1 MKKKELKISDISTK
15 ITTQSFMSINKYA
28 GGIYTPADNPH
39 NLLGSYL
46 RNVYIWSSKRYDI
59 MNFKKGIY
67 SSLVKTGSYTKTGFG
82 HLDFFM
88 LISGYGGNRTKLV
101 INDDG
106 KEAFKQY
113 VVRLNTILTRIKN
126 NISSTAFQK
135 NIESDTFEITLAKDT
150 SSINTKNIL
159 DKLYSLYR
167 SNSYPFNNNY
177 IDSLFK
183 IINTGFDDVDQ
194 DSLYLGFDKFLRLD
208 KEVNSN
214 VIEELNGLSKYLGNS
229 EVDWVKLGLGK
240 LIPQRVYTY
249 DQGNYGG
256 YDYINNVFTGWSD
269 SNSKLKNGLTV
280 FANTVATLSYM
291 VSYLTY
297 TWETKFGEKLIPLE
311 VLKDPAGPVVVDTKP
326 KAVGGIIAPEYT
338 SLKKTTTS
346 SISFKG
352 ILGGDTGK
360 GNLRRGMQSQEVA
373 NMQVSVFV
381 ALLTIST
388 PDKIEKYL
396 QDTNTKID
404 ERFIKII
411 RDSYGLMSNA
421 DNFTLNEP
429 VENIPAK
436 LNDGIFGFRT
446 ELLLKIYKVFVLAS
460 QTLPAEVKNV
470 STGSSALQFSD
481 LERRSAG
488 YILVSVLP
496 KTKTP
501 SITPSTIKTPDF
513 NIRKGGL
520 TYPEQEETGVGG
532 TEVVD
537 AQPTLPDDVV

>member
-15 ITTQSFMSINKYA
+15 ITTQSFNMVNKYA

-46 RNVYIWSSKRYDI
+46 RNVYTWSTKRYDI

-67 SSLVKTGSYTKTGFG
+67 SSLVNLKTGFG

-88 LISGYGGNRTKLV
+88 LFGGSGVGGTVV
-101 INDDG
+101 INDEG
-106 KEAFKQY
+106 KEAFRQY
-113 VVRLNTILTRIKN
+113 VIRLNTILTRIGN

-135 NIESDTFEITLAKDT
+135 NIESDTFELTTTKDT
-150 SSINTKNIL
+150 NSINVNNIL
-159 DKLYSLYR
+159 DKMYSFYR

-183 IINTGFDDVDQ
+183 IINTGFEDVDQ

-214 VIEELNGLSKYLGNS
+214 IIEELNGLSKYLGNS
-229 EVDWVKLGLGK
+229 KKDWVKLGFGK
-240 LIPQRVYTY
+240 LIPQNVYNY
-249 DQGNYGG
+249 SKGNYGG
-256 YDYINNVFTGWSD
+256 YEYIDVLFTNWTGSR
-269 SNSKLKNGLTV
+269 SKLKNGLTV
-280 FANTVATLSYM
+280 FANTVATLSYLI
-291 VSYLTY
+291 SYLTY
-297 TWETKFGEKLIPLE
+297 AWETKFGEKLIQLE
-311 VLKDPAGPVVVDTKP
+311 VLKEPAGPVVVDTKP
-326 KAVGGIIAPEYT
+326 KPVGGVVAPDYT
-338 SLKKTTTS
+338 SLKKSTPS

-360 GNLRRGMQSQEVA
+360 GNLRRGMKSQEVA
-373 NMQVSVFV
+373 NMQVSIFV

-396 QDTNTKID
+396 QDTNTTID

-411 RDSYGLMSNA
+411 RDSYKLMSNA

-429 VENIPAK
+429 VEGIPVK

-446 ELLLKIYKVFVLAS
+446 ELLLKLYKVFVLAS

-501 SITPSTIKTPDF
+501 GITPSTIITPNL

-537 AQPTLPDDVV
+537 AQPTIPDDLA